1 MPPAVRL
8 TLSPATA
15 SGIGSLPGTAALEA
29 AALSVQTLP
38 GLPYLPELPARGPGA
53 DMIGRAF
60 AVLTE
65 LYAAVAPSGWRFAE
79 HPGKDSRRA
88 VSFLGED
95 LDAFEERG
103 QGLAGAVKVQVA
115 GPWTLAA
122 SVELHYG
129 DKALADRGA
138 CRDIA
143 ASLADGLRNHVAEVR
158 KRFPG
163 VETVVVQLDEPSL
176 PAVLRGGVRTASG
189 FGKLAAVEAVVAE
202 QALKLVVD
210 TLARDGVPVVAHCCA
225 ADVPITLLHR
235 AGFAGLALDLTYPPP
250 DDPMGEYLED
260 GGVLLAGVIPSPDA
274 VLPPVKVGLEPVR
287 RIWDRLGLPAADL
300 ARVVPVTTCGLA
312 GASPHYALAASKR
325 CAESADLL
333 AEWAEA

>member
-8 TLSPATA
+8 TLPPATA
-15 SGIGSLPGTAALEA
+15 SGVGSLPGTAALEA
-29 AALSVQTLP
+29 SALTLQTLP

-60 AVLTE
+60 AVLIE

-79 HPGKDSRRA
+79 HPGKDTRRA
-88 VSFLGED
+88 VGYLGED

-143 ASLADGLRNHVAEVR
+143 ASLADGLRGHVAEVR
-158 KRFPG
+158 KRMPG
-163 VETVVVQLDEPSL
+163 VETVVVQLDEPLL

-189 FGKLAAVEAVVAE
+189 FGNLAAVEPSVV
-202 QALKLVVD
+202 QTALRSIVD
-210 TLARDGVPVVAHCCA
+210 TLADGGVPVVAHCCA
-225 ADVPITLLHR
+225 ADVPIALLHR
-235 AGFAGLALDLTYPPP
+235 AGFAGLGLDLTYPPA
-250 DDPMGEYLED
+250 DDPLGEYLED
-260 GGVLLAGVIPSPDA
+260 GGVLLAGIVQSRDA
-274 VLPPVKVGLEPVR
+274 TLPPVKVGLEPVR
-287 RIWDRLGLPAADL
+287 GIWDRLGLPAADL
-300 ARVVPVTTCGLA
+300 ARVIPVTTCGLA
-312 GASPHYALAASKR
+312 GASPSYALAAAKR